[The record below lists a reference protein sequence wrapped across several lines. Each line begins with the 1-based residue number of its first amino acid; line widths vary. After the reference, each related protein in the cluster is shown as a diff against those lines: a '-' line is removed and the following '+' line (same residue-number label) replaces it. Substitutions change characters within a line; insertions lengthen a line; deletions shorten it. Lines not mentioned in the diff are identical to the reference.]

1 MKTIPSYEPFEFQK
15 NSINLLLEII
25 KHNHGACIFDETGL
39 GKTITASTAAINLT
53 DGRINIISPKS
64 NQRNWKNVLKNTTN
78 SFDIYTF
85 VKPPTEPSEVLIIDE
100 GHNLR
105 NLKSKSFIKVFEYV
119 KKYNPIVII
128 LTATPFQNNIR
139 EFRDVL
145 SLINFKTDTP
155 AFISLGIMLDKA
167 IETEKKLNYIDRYSE
182 DVPDFGTIS
191 KKNETTSIKESLIT
205 NISKVVSTFSIRNT
219 RESIV
224 KDHPSDVE
232 LMGHFPKI
240 EKINLQ
246 NFFSSE
252 EISKISNIIKI
263 LHSTNFAIQNK
274 LYYSNHPKYKTQQ
287 SFKGLIKT
295 FLLKRLDSS
304 VHAFKKSIE
313 KMILNVNQELN
324 KSTHS
329 VFIDNIELP
338 LSNAYRKDLEFDK
351 DAFLSISDI
360 LKELNDDGKLNLMLK
375 TISDEKT
382 VIFTEY
388 KDTLEI
394 ISEFL
399 DKNYSKEY
407 LCYTSDSNENLLES
421 IQASFDANYD
431 SSELF
436 DINVLA
442 ATDVLSEG
450 VSLHNANILIHF
462 DQKWNPSKITQRN
475 GRIDRILKSGI
486 SKNIKIYYFQIE
498 SVIENIIELD
508 KKITTKQN
516 VGEKIIQRNTLNLQW
531 LKDYKP
537 GTTLMYLTN
546 DNKGRNFYCYETY
559 MGHLLIEEI
568 GFLGQHGE
576 PVLEPLEIPDIPSEE
591 EKYYP
596 TYFYK
601 KSLYHR
607 FHPEFNLLYR
617 DIWGEL
623 AKVYSKN
630 KTVDPFNI
638 EFLKNIDRAEPKNC
652 ALWLYKRKYLK

>member
-15 NSINLLLEII
+15 NSINLLLEIV
-25 KHNHGACIFDETGL
+25 KNNHGACIFDETGL
-39 GKTITASTAAINLT
+39 GKTITAATTAINLT
-53 DGRINIISPKS
+53 DGRINIISPKA
-64 NQRNWKNVLKNTTN
+64 NQRNWKNVLKNTKN
-78 SFDIYTF
+78 SFEIYTF
-85 VKPPTEPSEVLIIDE
+85 AKPPIEPSEVLIIDE

-105 NLKSKSFIKVFEYV
+105 NFKSKSFIKFFEYV

-145 SLINFKTDTP
+145 SLINFKTNTP
-155 AFISLGIMLDKA
+155 AFTILGLMLDKA
-167 IETEKKLNYIDRYSE
+167 IETEKKISYIDRYAE
-182 DVPDFGTIS
+182 ELPNFGTIS
-191 KKNETTSIKESLIT
+191 KKNENISIKESLIT
-205 NISKVVSTFSIRNT
+205 NISRVVSTFSIRNT

-224 KDHPSDVE
+224 NDYPSDVE

-240 EKINLQ
+240 EKLNLQ

-313 KMILNVNQELN
+313 KMILNVNQELC

-329 VFIDNIELP
+329 IFIDNIELP
-338 LSNAYRKDLEFDK
+338 LSNSYRKDLEFDK
-351 DAFLSISDI
+351 DSFLTISDI

-375 TISDEKT
+375 TISDEKS

-407 LCYTSDSNENLLES
+407 LCYSSESNQNLLDS

-431 SSELF
+431 SAELF
-436 DINVLA
+436 DINALA

-450 VSLHNANILIHF
+450 ISLHNANVLIHF

-508 KKITTKQN
+508 KKITTKQS
-516 VGEKIIQRNTLNLQW
+516 VSEKIIQRNNLNLQW
-531 LKDYKP
+531 LKDFKP
-537 GTTLMYLTN
+537 ETTLMYLTN

-559 MGHLLIEEI
+559 MGHLIMEEI
-568 GFLGQHGE
+568 GFLGQHVE
-576 PVLEPLEIPDIPSEE
+576 PILNPLEIPNVSMEE
-591 EKYYP
+591 EKYHPPY
-596 TYFYK
+596 THK
-601 KSLYHR
+601 KSLYQK
-607 FHPEFNLLYR
+607 FHPEFNLLYK
-617 DIWGEL
+617 DSWTEL
-623 AKVYSKN
+623 TKIYSKN
-630 KTVDPFNI
+630 KIPDPYNI
-638 EFLKNIDRAEPKNC
+638 EFLKNINRTDPKIC